1 MKYKQNILKN
11 TLQLDSVK
19 PSERALKYFCNI
31 NRQLNKLLLQY
42 LTAKKFKPIKKQLIT
57 HFYLLSSN
65 IIMGKPQEER
75 QQEIIQATMELT
87 AEQGIKR
94 VTTQAIADRVGI
106 AQPTIFRHF
115 KTREAIFSAVI
126 GWISENLFKA
136 LSKGASPDAP
146 ADEKLRILIERQLT
160 FISKHRAIP
169 KVLFSDLLHLE
180 SPKLKAA
187 LQEVM
192 NRYIKRVTELL
203 NEGIEA
209 GLFREDLGADE
220 SARYIAALIQGLV
233 LHWSIYEFSFS
244 LKRESELVWK
254 FIQPALRK

>member
-1 MKYKQNILKN
+1 
-11 TLQLDSVK
+11 
-19 PSERALKYFCNI
+19 
-31 NRQLNKLLLQY
+31 
-42 LTAKKFKPIKKQLIT
+42 
-57 HFYLLSSN
+57 
-65 IIMGKPQEER
+65 MGKPQKER
-75 QQEIIQATMELT
+75 QKEIIEATMDLT

-126 GWISENLFKA
+126 GWISDNLFKA
-136 LSKGASPDAP
+136 ISKGANPETP

-160 FISKHRAIP
+160 FIDKHRAIP

-192 NRYIKRVTELL
+192 NRYIKRVTQLL
-203 NEGIEA
+203 TEGVET
-209 GLFREDLGADE
+209 GLYREDFDADE
-220 SARYIAALIQGLV
+220 TARYIAALIQGLV
-233 LHWSIYEFSFS
+233 LRWSIYEFSFS
-244 LKRESELVWK
+244 LEKEAKLVWA
-254 FIQPALRK
+254 FLQPTLRK